1 MLSHQRNGSRGEQS
15 IFMNAV
21 TACVN
26 KAVTEGYSECFKI
39 TSRGLYAISKS
50 RYYRPE
56 QVQLIDTYSCGTQ
69 SGPAA
74 EQALIYAIQTSDGLK
89 GTLIDNPAG
98 CSEASVNTFIQ
109 EAQEIRKQFLRHD
122 QHQC

>member
-1 MLSHQRNGSRGEQS
+1 MLSHQGKGSRREQTIS
-15 IFMNAV
+15 MNAV

-26 KAVTEGYSECFKI
+26 KAVTEGYSECFKV

-56 QVQLIDTYSCGTQ
+56 QVQLIDTYSCDAQNGT
-69 SGPAA
+69 PA
-74 EQALIYAIQTSDGLK
+74 EQSLIYAIQTSDGLK
-89 GTLIDNPAG
+89 GTLIGGSAG
-98 CSEASVNTFIQ
+98 CSEGSANTFIK
-109 EAQEIRKQFLRHD
+109 EAEEIRKQFLRHD